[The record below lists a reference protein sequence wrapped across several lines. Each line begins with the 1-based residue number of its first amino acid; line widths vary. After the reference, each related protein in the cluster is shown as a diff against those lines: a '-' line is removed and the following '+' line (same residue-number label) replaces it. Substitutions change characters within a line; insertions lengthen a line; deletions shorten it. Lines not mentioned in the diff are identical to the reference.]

1 MGAHGSASLGCC
13 AVQPQHDPR
22 TAARLHFRN
31 LIFMPDRN
39 KIAQELTDEALDR
52 FISEL
57 AALPKKERRLQDIK
71 HKAAELGIT
80 VSLMSAKAFR
90 DTTFER
96 YLVKV
101 QNAQRIAQ
109 QVEDIDRG
117 GSTLADASAKLLSK
131 RIFDQLLEAEDEDSA
146 ETVDLDQMSLAVA
159 RLRRGNVQQIA
170 LEAKLSEMQRIAKER
185 EEKNQQAAAQ
195 LEKLRDPT
203 ARLNETERIAILDE
217 VDRLMGVKS

>member
-1 MGAHGSASLGCC
+1 
-13 AVQPQHDPR
+13 
-22 TAARLHFRN
+22 
-31 LIFMPDRN
+31 MPDRN